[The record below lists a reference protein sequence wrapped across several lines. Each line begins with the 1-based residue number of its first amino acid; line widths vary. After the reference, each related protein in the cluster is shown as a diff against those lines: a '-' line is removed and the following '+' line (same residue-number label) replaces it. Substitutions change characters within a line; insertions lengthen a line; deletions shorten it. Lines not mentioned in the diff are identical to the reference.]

1 MTLHLYFARR
11 FLASFATVLA
21 LFFALTVLIDMV
33 EHLRRFDSDVVGFR
47 EALGLALLNAPG
59 NLYRI
64 LPLLVILA
72 SISLFLGLARSS
84 ELIVTRASGRS
95 ALHSLRAP
103 ALATFLLGALAVAA
117 INPIV
122 AATAKQYDAI
132 TTRYAR
138 GVESV
143 LSISREGLWLRQG
156 GPEGQIVIRAA
167 HANLDGTRLAA
178 VSFFGFDP
186 EGAARFRIETDEAV
200 LEPGA
205 WVLGPG
211 KMWRFGPEQSNPEAA
226 AQVFGTYRLPSDLT
240 REQIR
245 DSFGAPSGIPIWD
258 LPAFIRQLEAAGFS
272 ATQHR
277 VFFQMEL
284 ATPLLLMAMVLM
296 AAGFTMRHTRFGRTG
311 LMVLMAIMAGILI
324 YFLRNF
330 AQIMGERGEIPVL
343 AAAWIP
349 PVAAILMS
357 LGLLLHLEDG

>member
-1 MTLHLYFARR
+1 
-11 FLASFATVLA
+11 
-21 LFFALTVLIDMV
+21 
-33 EHLRRFDSDVVGFR
+33 
-47 EALGLALLNAPG
+47 
-59 NLYRI
+59 
-64 LPLLVILA
+64 
-72 SISLFLGLARSS
+72 
-84 ELIVTRASGRS
+84 
-95 ALHSLRAP
+95 
-103 ALATFLLGALAVAA
+103 
-117 INPIV
+117 
-122 AATAKQYDAI
+122 
-132 TTRYAR
+132 
-138 GVESV
+138 
-143 LSISREGLWLRQG
+143 
-156 GPEGQIVIRAA
+156 
-167 HANLDGTRLAA
+167 
-178 VSFFGFDP
+178 
-186 EGAARFRIETDEAV
+186 
-200 LEPGA
+200 
-205 WVLGPG
+205 
-211 KMWRFGPEQSNPEAA
+211 MWRFGPEQSNPEAA